1 MDKELVA
8 IDIEMFGQQEPF
20 HIPTGEFACLSI
32 ARENGETYQIYNEA
46 QLRDTLD
53 RLSNCTLVM
62 HNALYDLAQLRRY
75 TEVQQSP
82 SWDTMVVERDLFGGY
97 YDSFGLDALSR
108 RWLGRGLKKEIRE
121 EFGEATT
128 MSNEMKEYALEDAV
142 ATLEIAI
149 KQRQYAN
156 DYGFDLSWYWDI
168 DGPAIWAV
176 LDMPPTR
183 INVGGW
189 LEMASRFGDL
199 GQEIQDDL
207 GFNVYSSK
215 QVKEAIRLAT
225 GKRLKSTNAK
235 VVLEPLMAE
244 LKDPEQKEL
253 IATILKARMYRKA
266 SNTYG
271 KLWPERW
278 ADEKGDVIPS
288 WRVTGTET
296 GRMACRSPNLMNI
309 PSRKLPEFRDMF
321 ISKYEGGKII
331 VADVSQQEPRILAW
345 FSKDQALLDAF
356 ANDEDIHQFVADRVG
371 CSRELG
377 KDLNLGLS
385 YGLTEFGLARNAKIP
400 REEAR
405 KILREY
411 FARFGGVQAYM
422 ATQRQ
427 EGYRRGYVT
436 TATGRPIHLNPYAKQ
451 WENNA
456 INAPIQGTAADH
468 TKLAMALTHLRC
480 KEENIPFPIIMAVH
494 DELVLDVAPGTEDG
508 YASMVEWAWLEAG
521 ERIVPGIPM
530 KVDVAIGES
539 WGVKK

>member
-1 MDKELVA
+1 M
-8 IDIEMFGQQEPF
+8 Q
-20 HIPTGEFACLSI
+20 
-32 ARENGETYQIYNEA
+32 
-46 QLRDTLD
+46 
-53 RLSNCTLVM
+53 
-62 HNALYDLAQLRRY
+62 
-75 TEVQQSP
+75 
-82 SWDTMVVERDLFGGY
+82 
-97 YDSFGLDALSR
+97 
-108 RWLGRGLKKEIRE
+108 
-121 EFGEATT
+121 
-128 MSNEMKEYALEDAV
+128 
-142 ATLEIAI
+142 ATLRISI
-149 KQRQYAN
+149 LQRKYSN

-168 DGPAIWAV
+168 DEPSIWAV

-183 INVGGW
+183 INVEGW
-189 LEMASRFGDL
+189 LDMAERFGRV
-199 GQEIQDDL
+199 GQEVQDSL
-207 GFNVYSSK
+207 GFNVYSST
-215 QVKEAIRLAT
+215 QVKEAIRKAT
-225 GKRLKSTNAK
+225 GRRLKSTNAK
-235 VVLEPLMAE
+235 VVLEPLMEE

-271 KLWPERW
+271 SKWPERW
-278 ADEKGDVIPS
+278 ADENGDVIPS

-309 PSRKLPEFRDMF
+309 PSRRLPEFRDMF

-371 CSRELG
+371 RSRRLG

-400 REEAR
+400 REDAR
-405 KILREY
+405 KVLQEY
-411 FARFGGVQAYM
+411 FSRFGGVQAYM

-427 EGYRRGYVT
+427 EGYRRGHVT
-436 TATGRPIHLNPYAKQ
+436 TATGRPVHLNPYAKQ
-451 WENNA
+451 WANNA

-468 TKLAMALTHLRC
+468 TKLAMVLVHERC
-480 KEENIPFPIIMAVH
+480 KQEGVPFPIIMAVH

-530 KVDVAIGES
+530 KVDIAIGDS